1 MNLLTP
7 DNLRLADAVIRE
19 LRDMIRL
26 RLDQPGR
33 GVDIRF
39 GVMGSH
45 GKGLW
50 DAGIDNTYGCTG
62 GPLGLTSDTLPDLYA
77 SIVED
82 LDDGDRRRDED
93 RKASEADDASV

>member
-7 DNLRLADAVIRE
+7 DNLRLAESVIRE

-33 GVDIRF
+33 GVDVRF
-39 GVMGSH
+39 GVMDSH
-45 GKGLW
+45 GEGRW
-50 DAGIDNTYGCTG
+50 DAGLDDTYGCTG
-62 GPLGLTSDTLPDLYA
+62 GPLGLVSATLPELYA